1 MYKLVSFAIIG
12 LLICFVV
19 SFFEDIAAAE
29 PETPVVVVTEQQSV
43 VEQHMATPKAKK
55 ELFPKQ
61 ENRAELKSTSDPK
74 TIRVI
79 QLDSLGRE
87 APNRQQFVIKD
98 GNVYYAD
105 FAGRPDYS
113 KPAGKLKD

>member
-1 MYKLVSFAIIG
+1 MYKLVIFAIIG

-19 SFFEDIAAAE
+19 SFFEDTAAAE
-29 PETPVVVVTEQQSV
+29 PVVVVTEQQSV

-79 QLDSLGRE
+79 QLDSLGRS
-87 APNRQQFVIKD
+87 A
-98 GNVYYAD
+98 
-105 FAGRPDYS
+105 
-113 KPAGKLKD
+113 

>member
-1 MYKLVSFAIIG
+1 MYKLVIFAIIG

-19 SFFEDIAAAE
+19 SFFEDTAAAE
-29 PETPVVVVTEQQSV
+29 PVVVVTEQQSV

-113 KPAGKLKD
+113 KPVAKMK

>member
-1 MYKLVSFAIIG
+1 MSKLVIFAIIG

-61 ENRAELKSTSDPK
+61 ENRHQTQQQYLPPTFCLVAPK
-74 TIRVI
+74 DKKM
-79 QLDSLGRE
+79 QLT
-87 APNRQQFVIKD
+87 K
-98 GNVYYAD
+98 
-105 FAGRPDYS
+105 
-113 KPAGKLKD
+113 